1 MYFIYILRTSEG
13 RRARHAAYTSSLFL
27 RLQRGARGCA
37 RTREQAGGVCRF
49 WGRDPTT
56 SSSVLLS

>member
-27 RLQRGARGCA
+27 RLQFKNGEERGAMPGP
-37 RTREQAGGVCRF
+37 REQAGGVCRF
-49 WGRDPTT
+49 
-56 SSSVLLS
+56 